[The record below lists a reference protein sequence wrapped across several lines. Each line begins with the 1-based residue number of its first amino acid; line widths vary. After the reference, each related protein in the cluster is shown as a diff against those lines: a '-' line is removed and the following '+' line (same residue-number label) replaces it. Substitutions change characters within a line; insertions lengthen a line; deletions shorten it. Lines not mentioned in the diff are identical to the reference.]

1 MSDHTNDERTVRCPV
16 EDCDSTPLARGVNLH
31 VLRSSGDGHGPQGEV
46 PDHISLDELET
57 VGEREVK
64 MDYPEERDNE
74 KHARLCPYCSETF
87 SGISGLM
94 IHLGQ
99 TAGRKNHPEN
109 PKERHDAGDFPRV
122 EVDSEGNVETAVDSV
137 EVTSTDSPGNTAV
150 PRARVF
156 SLLAELVADGEAD
169 TAYRVRRALLGDDD
183 TVNPGRKEQPY
194 SDLFDALLAQGR
206 AEVADS
212 VINAALENE
221 GVMVACRG
229 ESALLTADEA
239 RGVAA
244 QLEQFSRREHWGD
257 GDILDLIRFL
267 RHSVDV
273 LNCDETQQGLHEE
286 FENWR

>member
-1 MSDHTNDERTVRCPV
+1 MSDHKNDERTVRCPV
-16 EDCDSTPLARGVNLH
+16 EGCDSTPLARGVNLH
-31 VLRSSGDGHGPQGEV
+31 ILRSSGDGHGPRNEV
-46 PDHISLDELET
+46 PEHISLDELET

-64 MDYPEERDNE
+64 MDYPEERNNE

-99 TAGRKNHPEN
+99 TAGRKNHPEK
-109 PKERHDAGDFPRV
+109 PKERHKADDFPRV
-122 EVDSEGNVETAVDSV
+122 EVDSKGNVETAVDST
-137 EVTSTDSPGNTAV
+137 EGTSTDSLDNAAV
-150 PRARVF
+150 PKARVF
-156 SLLAELVADGEAD
+156 SLLAELVADGEAG
-169 TAYRVRRALLGDDD
+169 TAHQVRRALIGDDD
-183 TVNPGRKEQPY
+183 TVNLGRKEQPY

-206 AEVADS
+206 AEVTDS

-221 GVMVACRG
+221 GVMVACR
-229 ESALLTADEA
+229 EELAFLSADQA

-244 QLEQFSRREHWGD
+244 QLERFSRRECWGD
-257 GDILDLIRFL
+257 DDILALIRFL

-273 LNCDETQQGLHEE
+273 LNRDETQRGLHEE